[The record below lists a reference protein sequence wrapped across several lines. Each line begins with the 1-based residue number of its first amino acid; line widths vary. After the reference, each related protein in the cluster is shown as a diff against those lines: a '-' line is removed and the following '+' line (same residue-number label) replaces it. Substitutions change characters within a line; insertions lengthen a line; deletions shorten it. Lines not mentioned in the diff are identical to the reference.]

1 MGLTFTRTVL
11 DDVADLAAASAVVS
25 GRDRPFT
32 ESRLRHLVA
41 SNPFGFSGIVVR
53 HRGSVVAHMGAT
65 HLPVCVFGNDMRVG
79 RLTSCFVHPDFRA
92 GGWHGLPHEL
102 DAAFAEAFENDDGFR
117 TTLATFA
124 ESDFWQFRR
133 LADHEA
139 VRTHVEL
146 VRDVGPA
153 SDMPTGEGDVLDVDA
168 DFLDRWTSPFRPS
181 ETCTLRDGALYRFRL
196 SGPWAGDRGVAVL
209 RDGVLHAVAI
219 VRDHGDVRT
228 VLDFAVDADEGCMRR
243 LIASI
248 VGDGT
253 LKVEIP
259 AFGRSSG
266 LLALQRVGFRVRVG
280 REIMVSA
287 RSSRP
292 RVNGAALAEHWHLC
306 GADTGRLPLSAILP
320 AENPC
325 TAAPAGTRAGSDK
338 HL

>member
-11 DDVADLAAASAVVS
+11 DDVADLATVSASFS
-25 GRDRPFT
+25 GRDRENT
-32 ESRLRHLVA
+32 EARLRHLIVA
-41 SNPFGFSGIVVR
+41 DPFGFSGIVVR
-53 HRGSVVAHMGAT
+53 HSGAVVAHMAAT
-65 HLPVCVFGNDMRVG
+65 HLPVSVFGNDLRVG

-146 VRDVGPA
+146 VRHVGT
-153 SDMPTGEGDVLDVDA
+153 SCHVPTGEGDIVDVDA
-168 DFLDRWTSPFRPS
+168 SFMDRWTSPFRPS

-196 SGPWAGDRGVAVL
+196 SGPWAGDRAVAVL
-209 RDGVLHAVAI
+209 RDGTMHAVAI
-219 VRDHGDVRT
+219 LRDRGDVRT
-228 VLDFAVDADEGCMRR
+228 VLDFAVDSDEGCMHR

-253 LKVEIP
+253 LRIEIP
-259 AFGRSSG
+259 AFGRSSA

-280 REIMVSA
+280 REVMVST

-292 RVNGAALAEHWHLC
+292 RVNGAALAEHWSLC
-306 GADTGRLPLSAILP
+306 AADAGLAPLAVLLP
-320 AENPC
+320 ADDPC
-325 TAAPAGTRAGSDK
+325 TGAPPGTRAGSEK